1 MEDSGEMPQPQPLSP
16 GDKGDSKRAGVDAAA
31 RQQGSRGP
39 LAATV
44 AQLPQ
49 FDEVIDVRSEGEYAD
64 DHVPGA
70 INCPVLDN
78 SERALVGTV
87 YKQSSSF
94 DAKKIG
100 ASLVAANIARHLRL
114 RFIDRPR
121 TWRPLVYCWR
131 GGGRSDALA
140 HVLSQVGWKVARL
153 DGGYKAYRRAVVADL
168 ETLPRAFDWRVLCGL
183 TGTGKSRLLNALE
196 AAGAQV
202 LDLERIAAH
211 RGSVLGNIPDEPQP
225 TQKMFD
231 SLVWAALRAFDPK
244 RPVFVEG
251 ESRKIG
257 RIRVPEA
264 LIDSMWASRCVVLDA
279 PINVRVQL
287 LKEEYAH
294 YMSAPD
300 ALALQLECLTV
311 LHGKETIARWK
322 QLAYRGEWDPFVEEL
337 LLKHYDPAYLRS
349 TLKHYPDLGRAP
361 HHTLNAS
368 TPEAFQ
374 NTARI
379 VLLGDHAHGVS

>member
-1 MEDSGEMPQPQPLSP
+1 L
-16 GDKGDSKRAGVDAAA
+16 
-31 RQQGSRGP
+31 
-39 LAATV
+39 
-44 AQLPQ
+44 
-49 FDEVIDVRSEGEYAD
+49 IDVRSESEFAD
-64 DHVPGA
+64 DHIPGA

-94 DAKKIG
+94 DAKRIG
-100 ASLVAANIARHLRL
+100 ASLVAANIARHLQS
-114 RFIDRPR
+114 RFNHRPR

-153 DGGYKAYRRAVVADL
+153 DGGYKAYRRAVVSDL
-168 ETLPRAFDWRVLCGL
+168 TTLPRAFDWRVLCGL
-183 TGTGKSRLLNALE
+183 TGTGKSRLLKALE
-196 AAGAQV
+196 AEGAQV

-211 RGSVLGNIPDEPQP
+211 RGSVLGNMPDEPQP

-231 SLVWAALRAFDPK
+231 SLVWGALRGFDPK

-251 ESRKIG
+251 ESRRIG

-279 PINVRVQL
+279 PVDVRVQL

-294 YMSAPD
+294 YISEPQ
-300 ALALQLECLTV
+300 ALALQLDCLTV
-311 LHGKETIARWK
+311 LHGKDTIQRWQ
-322 QLAYRGEWDPFVEEL
+322 QLAFRSEWDTFVEEL
-337 LLKHYDPAYLRS
+337 LLRHYDPAYLRS
-349 TLKHYPDLGRAP
+349 TLKHYPALERAP
-361 HHTLNAS
+361 HHTLTDS
-368 TPEAFQ
+368 TPAAFEHI
-374 NTARI
+374 ARI
-379 VLLGDHAHGVS
+379 VFDDSAERTG

>member
-1 MEDSGEMPQPQPLSP
+1 MEDSADTPHPQPFSR
-16 GDKGDSKRAGVDAAA
+16 GEKGDSRRASIDTAAHE
-31 RQQGSRGP
+31 RGSRGP
-39 LAATV
+39 LAVTV
-44 AQLPQ
+44 AQLPD
-49 FDEVIDVRSEGEYAD
+49 FDEVIDVRSESEFAD
-64 DHVPGA
+64 DHIPGA

-78 SERALVGTV
+78 TERALVGTV

-100 ASLVAANIARHLRL
+100 ASLVAANIARHLRS
-114 RFIDRPR
+114 RFSDRPR

-153 DGGYKAYRRAVVADL
+153 EGGYKAYRRTVVSDL

-202 LDLERIAAH
+202 LDLERMAAH

-231 SLVWAALRAFDPK
+231 SLVWAALGGFDPA

-264 LIDSMWASRCVVLDA
+264 LIDSMWASPCVVLDA
-279 PINVRVQL
+279 PIDVRVQL
-287 LKEEYAH
+287 LKEEYSH

-300 ALALQLECLTV
+300 ALAMQLECLTA
-311 LHGKETIARWK
+311 LHGKETIQRWQ
-322 QLAYRGEWDPFVEEL
+322 QLAFQGEWDSFVEEL
-337 LLKHYDPAYLRS
+337 LVKHYDPAYHRS
-349 TLKHYPDLGRAP
+349 TLKHYPELERAP
-361 HHTLNAS
+361 RHTLNAS
-368 TPEAFQ
+368 SPAAFEDV
-374 NTARI
+374 ART
-379 VLLGDHAHGVS
+379 LLA